1 MKISELNQRI
11 KIKQKEIKKDEIGK
25 ETEVWKVKKEVW
37 AKVKN
42 IFGKEYFLAK
52 QVNLEKSLK
61 VTIRFLKDLN
71 EDMIIEFNDEDYDIE
86 NVENIKLK
94 NKWLELTV
102 KKER

>member
-71 EDMIIEFNDEDYDIE
+71 EDMIIEFNGEDYDIE